1 MLSPP
6 APIEQKPPPRADAVI
21 DGRADDAGRF
31 TRMGWVWAAAVFGGL
46 LLWSIL
52 APINSAVIAPGQLS
66 VETNRKTIQHLEGGV
81 IRKIHVKEGQAV
93 KAGALLIELDD
104 TVTRSNV
111 DLLTAQLAEGVARL
125 ARLYAERDGLPEIP
139 EDSLAFKLAM
149 SDIDYSANLES
160 QKGLLT
166 AREATKTTQIA
177 LLGERMVQQTKR
189 MEGYQT
195 QLKSLRAQSRLIGEE
210 LDGVKRL
217 NAEGFAPMTRVREL
231 ERAKEAISGQQ
242 GQLTAA
248 SAESESVISEAKLEV
263 ERLKQESREDAIS
276 ESQDLEVQIAGLTE
290 RRTAALDALRRSEI
304 RAPENGVV
312 LGLIV
317 HTVGG
322 VITPGSPVMDIVPEG
337 DSLLVAARI
346 APRDV
351 DKVKPGQEAV
361 MRFSALNMRTTP
373 EAIGSVRQV
382 SADNLVDKQSGIPYF
397 LVLIDLPSAEKLK
410 PILKGQILQPG
421 MPVESFIQTGA
432 RPAISYLLKPL
443 TDAFSR
449 SMREE

>member
-6 APIEQKPPPRADAVI
+6 APTEKTDA
-21 DGRADDAGRF
+21 GAPSGGDDAGRF
-31 TRMGWVWAAAVFGGL
+31 LRIGWIWVAAVFGGL

-93 KAGALLIELDD
+93 KAGDLLIDLDD

-125 ARLYAERDGLPEIP
+125 ARLYAERDGLAEIP
-139 EDSLAFKLAM
+139 QDSLAFRLAPA
-149 SDIDYSANLES
+149 DLDYSANLEG
-160 QKGLLT
+160 QKGLLA
-166 AREATKTTQIA
+166 ARETTKATQIA
-177 LLGERMVQQTKR
+177 LLEERVVQQTKR
-189 MEGYQT
+189 IEGYQT
-195 QLKSLRAQSRLIGEE
+195 QLRSLREQSRLVGEE

-231 ERAKEAISGQQ
+231 ERAKEAIAGQQ
-242 GQLTAA
+242 GQLAAA
-248 SAESESVISEAKLEV
+248 SAEAESVISEARLEI
-263 ERLKQESREDAIS
+263 ERLKQKSREDAIK
-276 ESQDLEVQIAGLTE
+276 ESQDLEVQIASITE

-312 LGLIV
+312 LGLAV
-317 HTVGG
+317 HTIGG

-337 DSLLVAARI
+337 DRLLVAARI
-346 APRDV
+346 SPRDV
-351 DKVKPGQEAV
+351 DKVRPGQEAV
-361 MRFSALNMRTTP
+361 IRLTALNMRTTP

-397 LVLIDLPSAEKLK
+397 LVLIDLPPEEQLK
-410 PILKGQILQPG
+410 PLLQGQVLQAG
-421 MPVESFIQTGA
+421 MPAESFIQTGA

-449 SMREE
+449 GLRED